1 MFTVLNITKRK
12 NGVFEK
18 LFGCFIKDEYN
29 VRTVGVYKGA
39 PFYELNVL
47 VGKKKIDAQK
57 IIDCVGKCSRRL
69 VTNDFDLLPQNNDF
83 GLFKSDKLYCKMIQN
98 TFVEILDNNGLK
110 NHPVSVCV
118 VDRKA
123 VNIDFIK
130 RLCDYS
136 STLVIVTEKSEKY
149 HLVCEEITE
158 NTGLCPIVKNNI
170 SNENII
176 INLDDNT
183 MTIYTEKGRGIIENG
198 DDFTVPEIYNYL
210 KPNEINKYDFYSALY
225 ELCGVFSLAD
235 CVFETI
241 RVNNEKKSVAD
252 VHFS

>member
-12 NGVFEK
+12 NGIFEK

-39 PFYELNVL
+39 PFYELNVF
-47 VGKKKIDAQK
+47 VGKRKVDAQR

-83 GLFKSDKLYCKMIQN
+83 SLFKSNKLYSKMIQN
-98 TFVEILDNNGLK
+98 TFIEMLGNNCLK
-110 NHPVSVCV
+110 KHPVPVCI
-118 VDRKA
+118 VDNKG
-123 VNIDFIK
+123 IHTDFVK

-136 STLVIVTEKSEKY
+136 STLVIVTDKAEKY
-149 HLVCEEITE
+149 NSVCEEITE
-158 NTGLCPIVKNNI
+158 DTGLCPILKNNV

-183 MTIYTEKGRGIIENG
+183 MTIHSEKGICIIENG

-210 KPNEINKYDFYSALY
+210 KPQEINNYDFYSALY

-241 RVNNEKKSVAD
+241 SINNEKKSVAD

>member
-12 NGVFEK
+12 NSIFEK

-39 PFYELNVL
+39 PFYELNVS
-47 VGKKKIDAQK
+47 VGKRKVDAQR

-69 VTNDFDLLPQNNDF
+69 VTNRFDLLPQNYNF
-83 GLFKSDKLYCKMIQN
+83 GLFKSNKLYSKMIQN
-98 TFVEILDNNGLK
+98 TFIEILEVNGLK
-110 NHPVSVCV
+110 KNPVSVCL

-123 VNIDFIK
+123 INTDFAQ
-130 RLCDYS
+130 RLCEYS
-136 STLVIVTEKSEKY
+136 STLTIVTDKTEKY
-149 HLVCEEITE
+149 NSVCEEITE
-158 NTGLCPIVKNNI
+158 NTGLCPILKNNV

-183 MTIYTEKGRGIIENG
+183 MTIHSEKGTGIIENG

-210 KPNEINKYDFYSALY
+210 KPQEINKYDFYSALY

-241 RVNNEKKSVAD
+241 SINNEKKSVAD